1 MLLSFSTGGMFM
13 KVAATFHPELCTD
26 TTLTSAEKHD
36 TDCKDRANISMEKLK
51 QTNCEK
57 KIIKNA
63 KSGKKNAAANFAS
76 KHWQMATVL
85 HLVLAEQPIQLG

>member
-36 TDCKDRANISMEKLK
+36 TDCKDRANTQGAAKPGQK
-51 QTNCEK
+51 TVR
-57 KIIKNA
+57 KNA
-63 KSGKKNAAANFAS
+63 KSGEKK
-76 KHWQMATVL
+76 
-85 HLVLAEQPIQLG
+85 IQLQTLQASNGSIGRWQQFYI